1 MRLKLKLFSIL
12 FSVLATSVITQLAF
26 GAPSP
31 QAFGELPSIYDAA
44 ISPDGTEIA
53 SIVNLKGSYVIR
65 VQVLGSKKD
74 HKQRL
79 IALGKGVKPSYIK
92 WGNNTQILVA
102 FWQSEKIGTTP
113 ITASYLYSFDSRA
126 LKGKILVKPPRGVF
140 RQFNANVV
148 DWLEDDPDHIIMS
161 YDEES
166 NNIRPAIR
174 KVNLKTGKDRV
185 IQRGLGNINR
195 WYTDTQG
202 EPRIGKGRR
211 DDKNATP
218 VMRIRDMA
226 KDKWYKADDY
236 PGLDADTPIF
246 GFSGQQNELIIGD
259 YRGQD
264 TLGLYIYDLTRKSVT
279 RKIYHNDKY
288 DAEGVVMSKQG
299 DQIIGARY
307 TADTSEVELLGRYD
321 TLLAKMRAKFP
332 DFTIDYVDQTQSG
345 DTILFKVSGPYEPG
359 YLMMIKDGDAE
370 PVSLGELRPS
380 LKADD
385 MGEVISVRYSARD
398 GQKIPA
404 YVTLPPTVKD
414 TSQIKNLP
422 FIILPHGGPYSRDTK
437 RFDYF
442 AQFFASR
449 GYGVLQMNFRGSEG
463 YGKAYEEA
471 GRKNWVV
478 MQEDVEDGMRWL
490 LRKGYADPKRSCIA
504 GWSYGGYASLM
515 GAAKTGEL
523 YSCSIAMAA
532 VSDLHDLIRDMKKYK
547 YGRASANEFVK
558 DGFENKD
565 TLKANSPVKIADKIK
580 IPVFLAHG
588 TLDQRVHF
596 DQYKRMKSAL
606 KKAGVKA
613 TYMEFKNEDHFLSNQ
628 KNREEFFMGLDKF
641 LIEVN
646 GPSEYMKK

>member
-1 MRLKLKLFSIL
+1 MRFKSKLISIVFSLF
-12 FSVLATSVITQLAF
+12 AVIGTYQLTFAAPPPDAF
-26 GAPSP
+26 GA
-31 QAFGELPSIYDAA
+31 LPSIYDAA
-44 ISPDGTEIA
+44 ISPDGNEIA
-53 SIVNLKGSYVIR
+53 SIVNLKGSYLVS
-65 VQVLGSKKD
+65 VQALGKKKGD
-74 HKQRL
+74 KPRL

-92 WGNNTQILVA
+92 WGNNKQVLVV
-102 FWQSEKIGTTP
+102 FWQSEKVGTTP
-113 ITASYLYSFDSRA
+113 ITASYIYSLDSET
-126 LKGKILVKPPRGVF
+126 LDGKILVKPPRGVF

-148 DWLEDDPDHIIMS
+148 DWLEDDPEHILMS

-166 NNIRPAIR
+166 NNLRPAIR
-174 KVNLKTGKDRV
+174 KVNLKTGKNRV
-185 IQRGLGNINR
+185 VQRGLGNINS
-195 WYTDTQG
+195 WYTDTKG
-202 EPRIGKGRR
+202 EPRIGKGRK
-211 DDKNATP
+211 DNKDATP
-218 VMRIRDMA
+218 VMKIRDKE
-226 KDKWYKADDY
+226 KDKWYDADNY

-246 GFSGQQNELIIGD
+246 GFTDAQNELIIGD
-259 YRGQD
+259 YRGKD
-264 TLGLYIYDLTRKSVT
+264 TLGLYVYDLARKSIT

-288 DAEGVVMSKQG
+288 DAEGIIRSQQG
-299 DQIIGARY
+299 DKIIGARY
-307 TADTSEVELLGRYD
+307 TADTSEVELLDEYD
-321 TLLAKMRAKFP
+321 TLLSKMRAKFP
-332 DFTIDYVDQTQSG
+332 GHTVDFVDQTQAG
-345 DTILFKVSGPYEPG
+345 DIVLFKVSGPYEPG
-359 YLMMIKDGDAE
+359 YLMKLKAGDAE
-370 PVSLGELRPS
+370 PVSLGKLRPKLNS
-380 LKADD
+380 ND
-385 MGEVISVRYSARD
+385 MGEVISVKYSARD

-404 YVTLPPTVKD
+404 YVTLPPMVTD

-463 YGKAYEEA
+463 YGKTYEEA

-490 LRKGYADPKRSCIA
+490 LKKGYADPKRSCIA

-532 VSDLHDLIRDMKKYK
+532 VTDLQDLINDLKKYK

-558 DGFENKD
+558 EGFENKD
-565 TLKANSPVKIADKIK
+565 AMKANSPVKVADKIK

-613 TYMEFKNEDHFLSNQ
+613 TYMEFKDEDHFLSNQ
-628 KNREEFFMGLDKF
+628 KNREKFFIGLDKF
-641 LIEVN
+641 LTDVN

>member
-1 MRLKLKLFSIL
+1 MRLKAKLFSVI
-12 FSVLATSVITQLAF
+12 FSMLSATVISQSASAAPPPEAF
-26 GAPSP
+26 GA
-31 QAFGELPSIYDAA
+31 LPSIYDAA

-53 SIVNLKGSYVIR
+53 SIVNLKGNYLISVSSLNR
-65 VQVLGSKKD
+65 KKGD
-74 HKQRL
+74 KPRL
-79 IALGKGVKPSYIK
+79 IGLGKGVKPSYIK
-92 WGNNTQILVA
+92 WGNNKQVLVA
-102 FWQSEKIGTTP
+102 FWQSEKMRTTP
-113 ITASYLYSFDSRA
+113 ITSSYIYSFDSQA
-126 LKGKILVKPPRGVF
+126 LKGKILVKPPRGLF

-148 DWLEDDPDHIIMS
+148 DWLEDDPDHILMS

-174 KVNLKTGKDRV
+174 KVNLTTGKGHV
-185 IQRGLGNINR
+185 VQRGLANINR

-211 DDKNATP
+211 DDKEATP
-218 VMRIRDMA
+218 VMRIRDME
-226 KDKWYKADDY
+226 KDKWYDADDY

-259 YRGQD
+259 YRGKD
-264 TLGLYIYDLTRKSVT
+264 TLGLYVYNLTRKAIT

-288 DAEGVVMSKQG
+288 DAEGVIRSKQG

-307 TADTSEVELLGRYD
+307 TADTSEVELLDEYD
-321 TLLAKMRAKFP
+321 TLLSKMRAKYP
-332 DFTIDYVDQTQSG
+332 EYTVDYVDQTQSG
-345 DTILFKVSGPYEPG
+345 DIVLFKVSGPYDPG
-359 YLMMIKDGDAE
+359 YLMMMKAGESE
-370 PVSLGELRPS
+370 PTSLGALRPD
-380 LKADD
+380 LKSEELGD
-385 MGEVISVRYSARD
+385 VISVRYTARD

-404 YVTLPPTVKD
+404 YVTLPPLVKD

-490 LRKGYADPKRSCIA
+490 IRKGYANPKRSCIA

-532 VSDLHDLIRDMKKYK
+532 VTDLQDLIRDMKKYK

-565 TLKANSPVKIADKIK
+565 ALKANSPVKVADKIE

-606 KKAGVKA
+606 KKSSAKV
-613 TYMEFKNEDHFLSNQ
+613 TYMEFKNEDHFLSSQ
-628 KNREEFFMGLDKF
+628 QNRQEFFKGLDKF
-641 LIEVN
+641 LTEVN
-646 GPSEYMKK
+646 GPSEYMK

>member
-1 MRLKLKLFSIL
+1 MRFKSKLI
-12 FSVLATSVITQLAF
+12 SVIFSLLAVSVSSSLAFSAPPPDAF
-26 GAPSP
+26 GA
-31 QAFGELPSIYDAA
+31 LPSIYDAA

-53 SIVNLKGSYVIR
+53 SIVNIKGSYLIS
-65 VQVLGSKKD
+65 VQDLDRKEGDKP
-74 HKQRL
+74 RL
-79 IALGKGVKPSYIK
+79 IGLGKGVKPSYIK
-92 WGNNTQILVA
+92 WGNNKQVLVA
-102 FWQSEKIGTTP
+102 FWQSQKVGTTP
-113 ITASYLYSFDSRA
+113 ITSSYIYSFDSQA
-126 LKGKILVKPPRGVF
+126 LKGKVLVKPPRGVF

-148 DWLEDDPDHIIMS
+148 DWLEDDPEHILMS

-166 NNIRPAIR
+166 NNVRPAIR
-174 KVNLKTGKDRV
+174 KVNIATGKDRV
-185 IQRGLGNINR
+185 VQRGLGNINR

-202 EPRIGKGRR
+202 EPRVGKGRR
-211 DDKNATP
+211 DDKDATP
-218 VMRIRDMA
+218 VMRIRDVA
-226 KDKWYKADDY
+226 EDKWYDADDY

-246 GFSGQQNELIIGD
+246 GFTEKKNELIIGD
-259 YRGQD
+259 YRGKD
-264 TLGLYIYDLTRKSVT
+264 TLGLYVYDLTRKSIT
-279 RKIYHNDKY
+279 RKIYHNDEY
-288 DAEGVVMSKQG
+288 DAEGVIRSKEG

-307 TADTSEVELLGRYD
+307 TADTSEVELLEQYD
-321 TLLAKMRAKFP
+321 TLLSKMRAKFP
-332 DFTIDYVDQTQSG
+332 DFTVDYVDQTQSG
-345 DTILFKVSGPYEPG
+345 DIVLFKVSGPYEPG
-359 YLMMIKDGDAE
+359 YLMMLKAGDDE
-370 PVSLGELRPS
+370 PSSLGRLRPK
-380 LKADD
+380 LKTEE
-385 MGEVISVRYSARD
+385 MGEVISVRFSARD

-404 YVTLPPTVKD
+404 YVTLPPMVTD

-471 GRKNWVV
+471 GRKNWVI

-515 GAAKTGEL
+515 GAAKTSEL

-532 VSDLHDLIRDMKKYK
+532 VTDLQDLIRDLKKYK
-547 YGRASANEFVK
+547 YGRATANEFVK

-565 TLKANSPVKIADKIK
+565 ALKANSPVKVADNIK

-596 DQYKRMKSAL
+596 DQFKRMKSAL

-613 TYMEFKNEDHFLSNQ
+613 TYMEFKDEDHFLSNQ
-628 KNREEFFMGLDKF
+628 KNREAFFIGLDKF
-641 LIEVN
+641 LTDVN